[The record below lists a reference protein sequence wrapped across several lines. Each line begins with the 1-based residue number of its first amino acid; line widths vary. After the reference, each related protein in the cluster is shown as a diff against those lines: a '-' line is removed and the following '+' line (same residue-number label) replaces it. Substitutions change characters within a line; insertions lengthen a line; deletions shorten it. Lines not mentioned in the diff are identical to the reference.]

1 MKQTWQ
7 EQEQHMCKKKNSQNF
22 IAKNMKGTKRIC
34 DQKMYSKLVL
44 NKLKDMKV
52 LYPIYT
58 SQGTSSIDL

>member
-34 DQKMYSKLVL
+34 D
-44 NKLKDMKV
+44 
-52 LYPIYT
+52 
-58 SQGTSSIDL
+58 